1 MSFHIGRR
9 VIIHQEESDHLSN
22 DSNRGGEREGEGG
35 KENPAR
41 LIMMLQLHMKCRDI
55 PSK

>member
-22 DSNRGGEREGEGG
+22 DSNRGGGEGG
-35 KENPAR
+35 RGRERKSSTINYDAAIAHEMSRHPE
-41 LIMMLQLHMKCRDI
+41 
-55 PSK
+55 

>member
-22 DSNRGGEREGEGG
+22 DSNRGGEGEGG